1 MSMRPGS
8 TLIPSVSMSVVP
20 GGTLTALRG
29 PTATMRSP
37 AMSTTPSWM
46 GGPS

>member
-1 MSMRPGS
+1 MSMSPGS
-8 TLIPSVSMSVVP
+8 TLIPSVSTTGVP
-20 GGTLTALRG
+20 GGTATSDRG

-37 AMSTTPSWM
+37 AMSTTPSSM